1 MRGTSLA
8 SYESVAEAFESVLAG
23 AGGAAGTLGE
33 QLFSV
38 VDALDGSG
46 SLRRALGDPSRG
58 ADDKARLASTLLSG
72 KVDDRVVA
80 AVQGLARSRW
90 SAEADLTTAAER
102 LAAQAYLA
110 AAQADGALEQVED
123 ELFRLE
129 RVLAGNRELRQALGE
144 RRATTVQRRALVT
157 DLLGSGKVHPVTLEL
172 VARAVGTPRKRS
184 VVAALAELGRLAA
197 ERRALLV
204 AEVTAAVPLSLEQE
218 ERLVSVL
225 ERAYGR
231 PVKVNVAVEPGVVG
245 GISVRVGDD
254 LVDSTV
260 VARLDEVRRKLAG

>member
-8 SYESVAEAFESVLAG
+8 SYESVASAFEGVLAG
-23 AGGAAGTLGE
+23 AGQEARTLGE

-38 VDALDGSG
+38 VDALDASG

-72 KVDDRVVA
+72 KVDDRVVEV
-80 AVQGLARSRW
+80 VQGLARSRW
-90 SAEADLTTAAER
+90 TAEVDLTTAAER
-102 LAAQAYLA
+102 LASQAYLA
-110 AAQADGALEQVED
+110 AAQSDGSLEQVED

-129 RVLAGNRELRQALGE
+129 RVLVGNRELRQALRE
-144 RRATTVQRRALVT
+144 RRASPANRRALVV
-157 DLLGSGKVHPVTLEL
+157 DLLGAGRVHPVTLEL
-172 VARAVGTPRKRS
+172 VSRSVGTPRERS

-197 ERRALLV
+197 ERRSMLV
-204 AEVTAAVPLSLEQE
+204 ADVTAAVPLSLEQE
-218 ERLVSVL
+218 DRLVQIL
-225 ERAYGR
+225 QRLYGR
-231 PVKVNVAVEPGVVG
+231 PVTVNIAVDPAVVG

-260 VARLDEVRRKLAG
+260 VARLDEVRRRLAG

>member
-8 SYESVAEAFESVLAG
+8 SYESVAEAFEGVLAG
-23 AGGAAGTLGE
+23 VGAEARELGD

-46 SLRRALGDPSRG
+46 SLRRALGDPSRP
-58 ADDKARLASTLLSG
+58 ADDKAQLASTLLDG
-72 KVDDRVVA
+72 KVDARVVA
-80 AVQGLARSRW
+80 AVQGLARARW
-90 SAEADLTTAAER
+90 SAEADLTTAAEW

-110 AAQADGALEQVED
+110 SAQADGGLEQVED

-144 RRATTVQRRALVT
+144 RRATPAQRRALVV
-157 DLLGSGKVHPVTLEL
+157 DLLGGGRVHPATLAL
-172 VARAVGTPRKRS
+172 VARAAATPRARS
-184 VVAALAELGRLAA
+184 VVAALAQLGRLAA

-218 ERLVSVL
+218 ERLVALL

-231 PVKVNVAVEPGVVG
+231 PVTINVAVEPGVIG
-245 GISVRVGDD
+245 GVSVRVGDD

-260 VARLDEVRRKLAG
+260 LARLDEVRRRLAG

>member
-8 SYESVAEAFESVLAG
+8 SYESVAAAFEGVLAG
-23 AGGAAGTLGE
+23 AGQEARTLGE

-46 SLRRALGDPSRG
+46 SLRRALGDPSRS
-58 ADDKARLASTLLSG
+58 AEDKARLAETLLTG

-80 AVQGLARSRW
+80 VVQGLARSRW
-90 SAEADLTTAAER
+90 SAEADLTAAAER
-102 LAAQAYLA
+102 LASQAYLA
-110 AAQADGALEQVED
+110 AAQADGGIGQVED

-144 RRATTVQRRALVT
+144 RRATPAQRRALVG
-157 DLLGSGKVHPVTLEL
+157 DLLGAGRVHPVTLEL
-172 VARAVGTPRKRS
+172 VTRSVGTPRERS

-197 ERRALLV
+197 ERRSLIV
-204 AEVTAAVPLSLEQE
+204 AAVTSAVPLSVQQE
-218 ERLVSVL
+218 ERLVSIL
-225 ERAYGR
+225 QRAYGR
-231 PVKVNVAVEPGVVG
+231 PVKVNVAVEPEVVG
-245 GISVRVGDD
+245 GISVRIGDD

-260 VARLDEVRRKLAG
+260 VARLDEVRRRLAG